1 MISLAFCQNSSNLS
15 YKNFDKTQVKLFPDF
30 TRHHFITCTKLSAFI
45 QNHITKNIYIFTKQV
60 CISEHFFTS
69 NNSIIFF
76 AQRIN
81 KRSADMFRTTRA
93 AHHEINPLAI
103 ALAVLVRNGQR
114 GCGGSSSRNSQAI
127 IVLCMKIFGIA
138 FFVLMV
144 QAQF

>member
-30 TRHHFITCTKLSAFI
+30 TRHHFITRTKLSAFI

-76 AQRIN
+76 A
-81 KRSADMFRTTRA
+81 
-93 AHHEINPLAI
+93 
-103 ALAVLVRNGQR
+103 
-114 GCGGSSSRNSQAI
+114 
-127 IVLCMKIFGIA
+127 
-138 FFVLMV
+138 
-144 QAQF
+144 